1 MDMLQGQKYG
11 SPSSSWTDEKHLK
24 FLDSVE
30 ATFVRTMLHGSNSSH
45 HPPLPLDR
53 HMPDS
58 SESTQD
64 LKSQRRKK
72 LQPTARING
81 GGGGGADKKPRRLL
95 SQTPDSSWYDQVVP
109 ELPDKVAD
117 CKGM

>member
-1 MDMLQGQKYG
+1 MDMRQGQKYG

-30 ATFVRTMLHGSNSSH
+30 ATFIRTMLHGSNSSH

-72 LQPTARING
+72 LQPTGGSRAAGQSCRLQGYVVEGFPQVQRREGNG
-81 GGGGGADKKPRRLL
+81 ISDL
-95 SQTPDSSWYDQVVP
+95 
-109 ELPDKVAD
+109 E
-117 CKGM
+117 